1 MTLLKCPYVP
11 LIIVI
16 RSAFKTV
23 CAEIED
29 LAFLYCQV
37 IRKLLSYSSD
47 LEASIC
53 SSHFSLLSKIT
64 SGSLVLAH
72 CFRGFNP

>member
-11 LIIVI
+11 LIIVV

-23 CAEIED
+23 CVEIED

-37 IRKLLSYSSD
+37 NRELLSYSSN

-53 SSHFSLLSKIT
+53 SSHSSLLRAK
-64 SGSLVLAH
+64 LRVVV
-72 CFRGFNP
+72 